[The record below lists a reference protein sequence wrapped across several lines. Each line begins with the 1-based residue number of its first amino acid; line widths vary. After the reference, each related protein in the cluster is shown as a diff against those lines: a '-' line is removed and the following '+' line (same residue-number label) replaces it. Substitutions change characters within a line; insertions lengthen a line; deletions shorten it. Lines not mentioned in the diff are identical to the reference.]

1 MRPSPPSSALL
12 PATEPQCRQ
21 RPDREPRRAP
31 RVLAR
36 PCGCG
41 RCSPPV
47 PCIAPRPLRSP
58 GGACPC
64 WGGHHEHVLPL
75 SSCSVVTTLLS
86 APPGGPKGAAGAA
99 ASWGAWVKQ
108 TNPSVWLSQP
118 SSPLSELPASRTDR
132 ASGSETSASAESPP
146 CPSARSRA
154 STACPSRVAVDSHHA
169 ALHPPD
175 ARLGRRRWLH
185 GGEGRGRAPRTA
197 AVAIPARPSFYQA
210 LELLPAMRREVSGNL
225 KPSQRPPRRSAH
237 FAANAQ
243 EARGDRGRG
252 GGSEEDRKER
262 GEPGLQGRR
271 GVRCSAAPPL
281 GR

>member
-1 MRPSPPSSALL
+1 MRAQAGLQGCHLSLGVTPLRRAGGTFPLRPSPRSSALL

-21 RPDREPRRAP
+21 RPDREPR

-154 STACPSRVAVDSHHA
+154 STACPARVTFTATTLPYTRPMRGSD
-169 ALHPPD
+169 
-175 ARLGRRRWLH
+175 
-185 GGEGRGRAPRTA
+185 GGGGCTEGRDGAEPPGQQRSRSRHGRAFIKLSSCSRQC
-197 AVAIPARPSFYQA
+197 AVKS
-210 LELLPAMRREVSGNL
+210 
-225 KPSQRPPRRSAH
+225 
-237 FAANAQ
+237 
-243 EARGDRGRG
+243 RGI
-252 GGSEEDRKER
+252 
-262 GEPGLQGRR
+262 
-271 GVRCSAAPPL
+271 
-281 GR
+281 